1 MGRLGMHL
9 ARRGGMLLLL
19 GALAACSG
27 GEAPPAQTGFRD
39 AEALIGATSRYDA
52 ARFGGEWQVRAAF
65 PGDADLKAVT
75 FAPEGPTLIEQRQTC
90 DSAGCR
96 NTRTLWALSAEG
108 PGRYTMRAAVGG
120 AERPFWVLWVDEG
133 FRTAVIGSPDGGY
146 GWILDRQAT
155 GGADRIAAAQEIL
168 AFNGYDLGAL
178 EMRP

>member
-1 MGRLGMHL
+1 
-9 ARRGGMLLLL
+9 MLLLL
-19 GALAACSG
+19 AALAACSG
-27 GEAPPAQTGFRD
+27 DEAPPSQTGFRD

-75 FAPEGPTLIEQRQTC
+75 FAPEGPSLIEQRQIC

-155 GGADRIAAAQEIL
+155 GGEDRIAAAQEIL
-168 AFNGYDLGAL
+168 AFNGYDLAAL
-178 EMRP
+178 EIRP